1 MQGPGLG
8 EAGLGVVSIQPPGTA
23 SQTAGWVL
31 VWESILETVMVLA
44 AGRLR
49 CPGPSAHLAFRAT
62 LPPHLAGL
70 TGGVQER
77 VPALLG
83 ALGGSWI
90 QNLCPPG
97 EPSPRV
103 CGWCFPEEAA
113 FQKAPWLCLE
123 QRSSVS
129 DDFSSSEKSP
139 GSLLCRGN
147 RCSPTSGSR
156 VRPLRIL
163 PRL

>member
-1 MQGPGLG
+1 
-8 EAGLGVVSIQPPGTA
+8 
-23 SQTAGWVL
+23 
-31 VWESILETVMVLA
+31 MVLA
-44 AGRLR
+44 AGRLC

-97 EPSPRV
+97 EPSPHV
-103 CGWCFPEEAA
+103 CGGVS
-113 FQKAPWLCLE
+113 
-123 QRSSVS
+123 QRRLP
-129 DDFSSSEKSP
+129 FRK
-139 GSLLCRGN
+139 LLGF
-147 RCSPTSGSR
+147 
-156 VRPLRIL
+156 V
-163 PRL
+163 